1 MDPSASALSTSLEL
15 AWLGLG
21 LGVGVG
27 VGVGLG
33 LAAVTGLG
41 LGLAA
46 RLVPLDEAR
55 GRGGERLGVID
66 GGAEGRR
73 AERQWRRHTYG
84 PAQRGKREEVDLVRV
99 RVVRVKGEGTG

>member
-1 MDPSASALSTSLEL
+1 MPHADGPVSLG
-15 AWLGLG
+15 AQHKPR
-21 LGVGVG
+21 
-27 VGVGLG
+27 
-33 LAAVTGLG
+33 
-41 LGLAA
+41 A

-84 PAQRGKREEVDLVRV
+84 PAQGGKREEVDLVRM
-99 RVVRVKGEGTG
+99 RVVRVKGEGEG